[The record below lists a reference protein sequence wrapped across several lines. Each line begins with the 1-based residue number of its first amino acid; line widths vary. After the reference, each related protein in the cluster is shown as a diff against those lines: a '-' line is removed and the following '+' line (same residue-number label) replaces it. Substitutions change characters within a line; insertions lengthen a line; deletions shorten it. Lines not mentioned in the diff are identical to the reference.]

1 MILWIRK
8 CYLKLYHSGGRLV
21 TISVLKNSPLS
32 NHFVIK
38 QMNSL
43 DPEML
48 YQHFALLKN
57 YIIQFLLS
65 VALIS
70 PSLLVQFEQLD

>member
-1 MILWIRK
+1 
-8 CYLKLYHSGGRLV
+8 
-21 TISVLKNSPLS
+21 
-32 NHFVIK
+32 
-38 QMNSL
+38 MNSL

-65 VALIS
+65 VALIG
-70 PSLLVQFEQLD
+70 PSLLVQFEQLDWGMNSPFQTNSGSAIVICTIPPMHAIKDQIHLARPS